1 MQWIIDSSRRD
12 ALLIEWQHPRYR
24 QLEIFVDEEYS
35 RHECYPPKERIFE
48 AFRLCPFQDTKV
60 VILGQ
65 DPYHEPGQAM
75 GLSFSVPAGIP
86 LPPSLKN
93 IFKELQDDIHCEMPV
108 CGDLSSWAKQGVL
121 LLNAT
126 LTVERGKAASHTG
139 KGWEQFTDAVI
150 STISNQKEHVV
161 FFLWGN
167 WARQKKQLIDT
178 TRHLVLESPHPSP
191 LSAYHGFWGNH
202 HFTQANSWLETH
214 GLQQIDWRL

>member
-1 MQWIIDSSRRD
+1 
-12 ALLIEWQHPRYR
+12 
-24 QLEIFVDEEYS
+24 
-35 RHECYPPKERIFE
+35 
-48 AFRLCPFQDTKV
+48 
-60 VILGQ
+60 
-65 DPYHEPGQAM
+65 M

-108 CGDLSSWAKQGVL
+108 CGDLSSWANQGVL

-139 KGWEQFTDAVI
+139 KGWEQFTDVVI

>member
-1 MQWIIDSSRRD
+1 M
-12 ALLIEWQHPRYR
+12 LFEWQHPRYR

>member
-1 MQWIIDSSRRD
+1 MQWIIDSSWRD
-12 ALLIEWQHPRYR
+12 ALLFEWQHPRYR

-108 CGDLSSWAKQGVL
+108 CGDLSSWAKHGVL

>member
-1 MQWIIDSSRRD
+1 MQWIIDSSWRD
-12 ALLIEWQHPRYR
+12 VLLFEWQHPRYR

-126 LTVERGKAASHTG
+126 LTVERGKAASHIG

>member
-1 MQWIIDSSRRD
+1 MQWIIDSFWRD
-12 ALLIEWQHPRYR
+12 ALLFEWQHPRYR

-191 LSAYHGFWGNH
+191 LSAYQGFWGNH

>member
-1 MQWIIDSSRRD
+1 M
-12 ALLIEWQHPRYR
+12 
-24 QLEIFVDEEYS
+24 
-35 RHECYPPKERIFE
+35 
-48 AFRLCPFQDTKV
+48 
-60 VILGQ
+60 
-65 DPYHEPGQAM
+65 
-75 GLSFSVPAGIP
+75 
-86 LPPSLKN
+86 
-93 IFKELQDDIHCEMPV
+93 
-108 CGDLSSWAKQGVL
+108 
-121 LLNAT
+121 LNAT

>member
-1 MQWIIDSSRRD
+1 MQWIIDSSWRD
-12 ALLIEWQHPRYR
+12 ALLFEWQHPRYR

-75 GLSFSVPAGIP
+75 RLSFSVPAGIP

-108 CGDLSSWAKQGVL
+108 CGDLSSWANQGVL

>member
-1 MQWIIDSSRRD
+1 MQWITDSSWRD
-12 ALLIEWQHPRYR
+12 ALLPEWQHPRYR
-24 QLEIFVDEEYS
+24 QLEVFVDGQYS

-48 AFRLCPFQDTKV
+48 AFRLCPLQDTKV
-60 VILGQ
+60 VVLGQ

-75 GLSFSVPAGIP
+75 GLSFSVPEGMP

-93 IFKELQDDIHCEMPV
+93 IFKELKDDVGCEMPV
-108 CGDLSSWAKQGVL
+108 CGDLSSWARQGVL

-139 KGWEQFTDAVI
+139 KGWEYFTDAVI
-150 STISNQKEHVV
+150 SIISSQKEHVV

-178 TRHLVLESPHPSP
+178 SRHLVLESPHPSP

-202 HFTQANSWLETH
+202 HFTQANNWLEAH
-214 GLQQIDWRL
+214 GLQPIDWKL

>member
-1 MQWIIDSSRRD
+1 MQWIIDSSWRD
-12 ALLIEWQHPRYR
+12 ALLFEWQHPRYR

-178 TRHLVLESPHPSP
+178 TRPLVLESPHPSP